1 MQSCSPHRSI
11 YTLPQAHV
19 ATSSSLYSTP
29 CCAARTNTLESKPQS
44 MRRGTR
50 ATIRLASKAVESR
63 PVPSYRERL
72 LHSLVSAL
80 SACALSARSSLGSLG
95 ARLHRAGLLAR
106 LLGRRLLALLDALT
120 ASSARA
126 TRAKGEGSER
136 SREVACSVAL
146 PRRAAAKA
154 WRAPFPTS
162 MAALTMQRQT
172 SLSSLR
178 RSRPLLLI
186 ERSIPCE
193 SSSSIF
199 SDLTAR
205 ARTRWSLARE

>member
-1 MQSCSPHRSI
+1 MQSCSPPYRST
-11 YTLPQAHV
+11 YTLRHRRTSPRPRHSTPHRAAPRAPTLSSPNHRVCGAAHV
-19 ATSSSLYSTP
+19 LRSVLLP
-29 CCAARTNTLESKPQS
+29 KQ
-44 MRRGTR
+44 
-50 ATIRLASKAVESR
+50 SR

-80 SACALSARSSLGSLG
+80 SACALSARGSLG

-146 PRRAAAKA
+146 PRRAAVKA

-162 MAALTMQRQT
+162 MAALTMQRPC
-172 SLSSLR
+172 R
-178 RSRPLLLI
+178 RCAGRG
-186 ERSIPCE
+186 PCC
-193 SSSSIF
+193 
-199 SDLTAR
+199 
-205 ARTRWSLARE
+205 